1 MLKQTILAATAV
13 LGIALVVL
21 PVLTTD
27 ASAASRTCTNPDCG
41 GGGGGNPPP
50 PDGGNPPP
58 PGGGNPPPPD
68 GGTPPPPGGGG
79 GDGGDLGGDDP
90 NYNAD
95 GTRKISMLIACK
107 VPKQDEA
114 TNILV
119 RNIGDKTIPSGT
131 PVTWYVKTTG
141 QGGQFLLPADLPVGH
156 ELTADDLLK
165 LGVPADTKCYSK
177 LA

>member
-1 MLKQTILAATAV
+1 MLKQTLLAATA
-13 LGIALVVL
+13 LIGLASAVL
-21 PVLTTD
+21 PLMTTH
-27 ASAASRTCTNPDCG
+27 AAAASTACTNPNCG
-41 GGGGGNPPP
+41 GPPP
-50 PDGGNPPP
+50 PGGGNPPP

-68 GGTPPPPGGGG
+68 GGTPPPPDGGGGG

-95 GTRKISMLIACK
+95 GSRKVSMLIACK
-107 VPKQDEA
+107 VPTVETETTDV
-114 TNILV
+114 LF

-141 QGGQFLLPADLPVGH
+141 QGGQFLLPADLPAGK
-156 ELTADDLLK
+156 ELTAADLLK
-165 LGVPADTKCYSK
+165 LGVPADAKCYSK

>member
-1 MLKQTILAATAV
+1 MLKQTLLAATA
-13 LGIALVVL
+13 LIGLASAVL
-21 PVLTTD
+21 PLMTTH
-27 ASAASRTCTNPDCG
+27 AAAASTACTNPNCG
-41 GGGGGNPPP
+41 GPPP
-50 PDGGNPPP
+50 PGGGNPPP

-90 NYNAD
+90 NYNPD
-95 GTRKISMLIACK
+95 GSRKVSMLIACK
-107 VPKQDEA
+107 VPTVQTETTDV
-114 TNILV
+114 LF

-141 QGGQFLLPADLPVGH
+141 QGGQFLLPADLPAGK
-156 ELTADDLLK
+156 ELTAADLLK
-165 LGVPADTKCYSK
+165 LGVPADAKCYSK

>member
-1 MLKQTILAATAV
+1 MLKQTLLAATA
-13 LGIALVVL
+13 LIGLASAVL
-21 PVLTTD
+21 PLMTSH
-27 ASAASRTCTNPDCG
+27 AAAASTACTNPNCG
-41 GGGGGNPPP
+41 GPPP
-50 PDGGNPPP
+50 PGGGNPPP

-95 GTRKISMLIACK
+95 GSRKVSMLIACK
-107 VPKQDEA
+107 VPTVQTETTDV
-114 TNILV
+114 LF

-141 QGGQFLLPADLPVGH
+141 QGGQFLLPADLPAGK
-156 ELTADDLLK
+156 ELTAADLLK
-165 LGVPADTKCYSK
+165 LGVPADAKCYSK